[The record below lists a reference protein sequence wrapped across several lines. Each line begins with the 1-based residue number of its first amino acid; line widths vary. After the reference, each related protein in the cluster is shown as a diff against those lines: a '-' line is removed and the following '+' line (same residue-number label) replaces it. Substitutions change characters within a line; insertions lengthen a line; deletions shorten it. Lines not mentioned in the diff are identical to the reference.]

1 MAKRKIDYAKSEYPN
16 SFKRQG
22 AFPLDET
29 SVQYTKGDLD
39 AYAASKDRGAY
50 VGQIV
55 TVVPGSK
62 PAKEDDAVEA
72 ETYVIY
78 SEGGKV
84 NRLVKESELLALDAT
99 SSVDKTENNLQ
110 YISTIS
116 QNNGQITASHKI
128 LQGTASN
135 ISVTA
140 AADGNTTIKD
150 IAKYEHSSTNVDTTA
165 DNLEYL
171 VEVTQTDGTI
181 AAKKKTLQ
189 GTKDNISIT
198 VGTDG
203 KTVIKDIAKVED
215 TTYQN
220 TDSKYVAKVTQ
231 TNGEIAYIKHTI
243 VQGDNI
249 SVSTSGGKT
258 TIGNTAAYADTA
270 GNNKYVSKVDQS
282 NGKISV
288 SRRTILENTE
298 EDTANSASTTT
309 SNGNV
314 EVITSFV
321 KPATSGT
328 TNKGI
333 IPKQRKIKGAKGVE
347 VIVGNSTSDITVQHT
362 HDDITAKTET
372 SQTEDSTAITNGGT
386 FTISDVNYDAQG
398 HVTGENTATL
408 TVPKYS
414 GGTGISITLD
424 TGTTNEYT
432 ITNCASV
439 NSPTN
444 NTTNSKDYIVSV
456 SGSNGSVT
464 PTKKVLTAGTGITIT
479 TGTGSTDAEKT
490 NLTIGHSNY
499 ATSRTVYSDISTD
512 DNAQVNIVTP
522 TYNAQGHVNGTA
534 NQKLTVR
541 AATSTRL
548 GTIRTGYTDAGA
560 NVKLNAETDGDGYV
574 TLTEDAIESAGG
586 ITSISSGD
594 SQGQIKAK
602 GSNVNVNGLGASGTP
617 RFTSVTATT
626 FSLTGTNA
634 SIQLGYGSIVGNTSS
649 TITSGTFTALSDM
662 RLKENFQSL
671 RPEKS
676 ILDLP
681 TYKFD
686 FINGNKNQI
695 GCKAQDLQEIC
706 PEIVNEDSDGY
717 LSIQESKIVYLLL
730 EEVKKLRKELDELK
744 K

>member
-29 SVQYTKGDLD
+29 SVKYSKYDLD
-39 AYAASKDRGAY
+39 TYAKSHDDGAY

-55 TVVPGSK
+55 TVVPPDANSK
-62 PAKEDDAVEA
+62 TEA

-78 SEGGKV
+78 SEDGSV
-84 NRLVKESELLALDAT
+84 NRLVKESELLALDSAST
-99 SSVDKTENNLQ
+99 LNTTRDNLR
-110 YISTIS
+110 YISNLS
-116 QNNGQITASHKI
+116 QTNGMITASHKF

-140 AADGNTTIKD
+140 TADGNTTIKD
-150 IAKYEHSSTNVDTTA
+150 IAKYEHSSTNLDTTA

-203 KTVIKDIAKVED
+203 KTVIKDVAKVED
-215 TTYQN
+215 TAYQD

-243 VQGDNI
+243 VQGDSI

-270 GNNKYVSKVDQS
+270 EDNKYVSEVDQ
-282 NGKISV
+282 NKGEISV

-314 EVITSFV
+314 DVITSFV
-321 KPATSGT
+321 EPTGD
-328 TNKGI
+328 KGI
-333 IPKQRKIKGAKGVE
+333 IPKKRTIKGAKGVE

-362 HDDITAKTET
+362 HEDITAKTET

-432 ITNCASV
+432 ITNDASV

-444 NTTNSKDYIVSV
+444 NTTDSKDYIVSV

-490 NLTIGHSNY
+490 KLTIGHSNSVT
-499 ATSRTVYSDISTD
+499 AKTSYSDISTD
-512 DNAQVNIVTP
+512 ANAQVNIITP
-522 TYNAQGHVNGTA
+522 KYNAQGHVIGTA
-534 NQKLTVR
+534 DQTLTVSTATGSTRGTVR
-541 AATSTRL
+541 AGYSST
-548 GTIRTGYTDAGA
+548 GA
-560 NVKLNAETDGDGYV
+560 NIKLNVEDDGDAYV
-574 TLTEDAIESAGG
+574 TLTDSAIRSA
-586 ITSISSGD
+586 ITAFDWYTYDTNKTCISVPATLIIQANSSNMLGVTSTGVGVYGTLYTQYDINTDGNITVAGTD
-594 SQGQIKAK
+594 SM
-602 GSNVNVNGLGASGTP
+602 
-617 RFTSVTATT
+617 VTA
-626 FSLTGTNA
+626 
-634 SIQLGYGSIVGNTSS
+634 GSFYATSD
-649 TITSGTFTALSDM
+649 A
-662 RLKENFQSL
+662 RLKENFEPLQTG
-671 RPEKS
+671 S
-676 ILDLP
+676 ILELP

-686 FINGNKNQI
+686 FINGAKNQI

-706 PEIVNEDSDGY
+706 PEIVHEGSDGH